1 MKTVDYLMDRKFL
14 ILLYLTTSLFT
25 GAVIYMGEST
35 ALYKSNGL
43 YVVFVSLFLFVIY
56 LTVDFILKRKYFT
69 ILKKNSLSEELD
81 WVNSIPPPMSA
92 EQRIYHDLL
101 IKLYQ
106 DANKKMAA
114 YSTKNI
120 ENLEFMTMWVHEI
133 KTPISASKLII
144 ENSVNAP
151 SEKVLYSIEDEINKI
166 EDFVQMTLFYSRADD
181 FAKDY
186 MIYSTSLSKI
196 VNDCIIREYSSIT
209 NKNISLNMDNLDLQI
224 DTDEKWLGFIIKQI
238 LDNAIKYSSVNSVI
252 KIYAEKTEKE
262 SVLHIEDCGIGIK
275 AEDIDRVFDKSFTGN
290 NGRIFY
296 TSTGIGLYLSQK
308 LARKLGYNISV
319 SSEYGHGTKVSIHFP
334 KWSDYFEMQ
343 DVL

>member
-1 MKTVDYLMDRKFL
+1 MKLFDYLWDKKFL

-35 ALYKSNGL
+35 SLNESYGL
-43 YVVFVSLFLFVIY
+43 YVLFVSLFLFSIY
-56 LTVDFILKRKYFT
+56 LTVDFILKRKHFN
-69 ILKKNSLSEELD
+69 ILKRNSLSEGID
-81 WVNSIPPPMSA
+81 WVNSIPSPMSA

-101 IKLYQ
+101 IKLYK
-106 DANKKMAA
+106 DANEKVAAHNTKK
-114 YSTKNI
+114 I

-133 KTPISASKLII
+133 KTPIAASKLII

-166 EDFVQMTLFYSRADD
+166 EDFIQMTLFYLRSDD

-186 MIYSTSLSKI
+186 LIHSTNLNTI
-196 VNDCIIREYSSIT
+196 INDCIIREYSSIT
-209 NKNISLNMDNLDLQI
+209 NKNLSLNMDNFDLQI

-238 LDNAIKYSSVNSVI
+238 LDNAIKYSSINSDI
-252 KIYAEKTEKE
+252 KIYAEQTEKE
-262 SVLHIEDCGIGIK
+262 SVLYIEDSGIGIK
-275 AEDIDRVFDKSFTGN
+275 AEDINRVFDKSFTGN
-290 NGRIFY
+290 NGRKFY

-319 SSEYGHGTKVSIHFP
+319 SSEYGNGTKVSIHFP
-334 KWSDYFEMQ
+334 KWSDYFKMQ
-343 DVL
+343 C